1 MSPQK
6 RPIKFHIPLNA
17 EEKEQVRRMAVENH
31 LTMAELFR
39 AKTLKNQLPRR
50 VTRIARLTYWELT
63 KMSDSLNQIANAII
77 VSPKANAHASTPS
90 QKTLIVVDQAL
101 LIQTRTLL
109 SQVRRELV
117 EMNFMTEINEE
128 S

>member
-6 RPIKFHIPLNA
+6 RPIKFHISLNA

-50 VTRIARLTYWELT
+50 VTRIAGLTYWELT

-77 VSPKANAHASTPS
+77 VSPKVNAHAPTPS
-90 QKTLIVVDQAL
+90 QKNLIVVDPEL
-101 LIQTRTLL
+101 LHQTRTLL
-109 SQVRRELV
+109 SQVR
-117 EMNFMTEINEE
+117 
-128 S
+128 